1 MNEVA
6 ALAASPA
13 GEDVLLPA
21 LEGVVRETFGARSTI
36 AAIRRMTAKDQT
48 SHACHMVTVRLGTRE
63 ELTLFFKD
71 YSSYKGR
78 RPGMKERSERELR
91 VYRDLLSGTDLGT
104 ARYYGSL
111 WDQPQGFFGVLLE
124 LVPGTPVRYCE
135 FPYWLSAAGWLGRMQ
150 GYFARHSTLLE
161 KCDFLLRHDEHFF
174 HSVAEKAARSVFE
187 RSPELARRLA
197 PVLSEYDRVVKI
209 LASPFTTLVHGSYG
223 AGQVL
228 ADSGVEPPRLCPI
241 DWEFAGVGPALYDL
255 GVLVD
260 GFKTPRLDELLD
272 TYRREATAHGVPVP
286 DNDTMK
292 LVIHCCRLH
301 RVMHHLSRCMERNYP
316 DTAVSSLMD
325 MSDQLSKVV
334 L

>member
-36 AAIRRMTAKDQT
+36 AAIRPITAKART
-48 SHACHMVTVRLGTRE
+48 SHACHLVTVGLGTGE
-63 ELTLFFKD
+63 EMTLFLKD
-71 YSSYKGR
+71 YSSYKGS
-78 RPGMKERSERELR
+78 RPGMEERREREMC
-91 VYRDLLSGTDLGT
+91 VYRDLLGGADLGT

-111 WDQPQGFFGVLLE
+111 WDQPRGFFGVLLE
-124 LVPGTPVRYCE
+124 FVPGTPVRYCE
-135 FPYWLSAAGWLGRMQ
+135 FPYWLSAAVWLGRMQ

-161 KCDFLLRHDEHFF
+161 KCDCLLRHDEHFF
-174 HSVAEKAARSVFE
+174 HSVAVKAERSVFE
-187 RSPELARRLA
+187 RMPALARRLA
-197 PVLSEYDRVVKI
+197 PVLGEYDRVAKI
-209 LASPFTTLVHGSYG
+209 LACPLTTLVHGSYA

-228 ADSGVEPPRLCPI
+228 VNPGVEPQRPCPI

-272 TYRREATAHGVPVP
+272 AYRDEATAQGVPVP
-286 DNDTMK
+286 DDDKMK
-292 LVIHCCRLH
+292 LVMRCCRLH
-301 RVMHHLSRCMERNYP
+301 RVMHHLSRCAERNYP
-316 DTAVSSLMD
+316 DTAVAGLIQ
-325 MSDQLSKVV
+325 MSDQLSRLV